1 MLFHD
6 EDAPKNDELM
16 NSIGENEISQISAAT
31 VRPPGL
37 RALRLEVV
45 RQLLA
50 DLDIITVAG
59 QHFTMEK
66 VINLLERE
74 FAAAELALS
83 ELQKRGLRRAL
94 GDMGREQ
101 GRLLPDVEV
110 FAVRAR
116 MIADTLSPT

>member
-1 MLFHD
+1 LLFHH
-6 EDAPKNDELM
+6 EAAEKNDVLM
-16 NSIGENEISQISAAT
+16 NSIGETGISQVSPRARSPA
-31 VRPPGL
+31 GL
-37 RALRLEVV
+37 RDLRLEVV

-59 QHFTMEK
+59 QHFTMDK
-66 VINLLERE
+66 IINLLERE

-94 GDMGREQ
+94 GDLGREQ
-101 GRLLPDVEV
+101 GRMLPDVEV
-110 FAVRAR
+110 FVVRAR

>member
-1 MLFHD
+1 
-6 EDAPKNDELM
+6 M
-16 NSIGENEISQISAAT
+16 NSIGENEISQILPVP

-50 DLDIITVAG
+50 DLEIITVAG
-59 QHFTMEK
+59 QHFTMDK
-66 VINLLERE
+66 IINLLDRE
-74 FAAAELALS
+74 FAAAELGLS

-94 GDMGREQ
+94 ADLGREQ
-101 GRLLPDVEV
+101 GRLLPDLEV
-110 FAVRAR
+110 FVGRAR

>member
-1 MLFHD
+1 M
-6 EDAPKNDELM
+6 LM
-16 NSIGENEISQISAAT
+16 NSIGENGISQISPAT

-59 QHFTMEK
+59 QHFTMDK
-66 VINLLERE
+66 IINLLERE

-94 GDMGREQ
+94 GDLGREQ
-101 GRLLPDVEV
+101 GRMLPDVEV
-110 FAVRAR
+110 FVVRAR
-116 MIADTLSPT
+116 MIADTLSPI